1 VTVCQEGRALCAR
14 LGFSRTASTQV
25 VTAISEVAGNI
36 WLYAGRGEVVL
47 STADEPTRVGIA
59 VLARDRGPGIEDVE
73 LAMQDGYS
81 TAKGM
86 GLGLPGAR
94 RLMDDFQISSEPGR
108 GTTVRMRRWRP
119 RAGFGGGTAEPLV
132 EWEIARREGADASG
146 RREIVAPFRNGV
158 LLAAVAGAGSGDRA
172 ASSAEAAA
180 SSLEAHP
187 EESPISL
194 IERSHEALRATGGAS
209 IALASI
215 SSLDARM
222 TWIGVGESEGLL
234 VRASPASVAS
244 ESAPVHPGLLGD
256 RLPPLRASTVFV
268 TRGDTLLL
276 TSGPRPGGL
285 PLELPPGRPVQEAA
299 EAISS
304 GREPPER
311 VVVARFLRGVHERRP
326 PAA

>member
-1 VTVCQEGRALCAR
+1 MTVCQEGRALCAK

-36 WLYAGRGEVVL
+36 RLYAGRGEVVL
-47 STADEPTRVGIA
+47 STTDEPTRVGIA
-59 VLARDRGPGIEDVE
+59 VLARDRGPGIEDVD

-94 RLMDDFQISSEPGR
+94 RLMDDFEISSEPGR
-108 GTTVRMRRWRP
+108 GTTVTMRRWHP
-119 RAGFGGGTAEPLV
+119 KAGFGGGAAEPLV
-132 EWEIARREGADASG
+132 EWEVAGGQGAEGG

-158 LLAAVAGAGSGDRA
+158 LMAAVSGSVSGDRA
-172 ASSAEAAA
+172 VSPARTVASI
-180 SSLEAHP
+180 LEAHAG
-187 EESPISL
+187 ESPISL
-194 IERSHEALRATGGAS
+194 IERSHEALQGTGGAS
-209 IALASI
+209 IALASL

-222 TWIGVGESEGLL
+222 TWIGVGQSEGLL
-234 VRASPASVAS
+234 IRASRGRGASD
-244 ESAPVHPGLLGD
+244 SAPGHSGLLGD
-256 RLPPLRASTVFV
+256 RLPTLRASTVFV
-268 TRGDTLLL
+268 SRGDTLLL
-276 TSGPRPGGL
+276 TSGGRRGDL
-285 PLELPPGRPVQEAA
+285 PLDIPRGRSARETV

-304 GREPPER
+304 DRARPDR